1 MIMTVKIKLFKPED
15 HYTDTDVDNFVKSHF
30 VYRVETF
37 PHANKAGAGHYVA
50 LTYKENEHT
59 PNISQD
65 DNTDTLAK
73 HMYN

>member
-15 HYTDTDVDNFVKSHF
+15 HYTDKDVDNFIKSHF

-37 PHANKAGAGHYVA
+37 PHVNKAGVGHYVA
-50 LTYKENEHT
+50 LTYKENEYTH
-59 PNISQD
+59 SSSLED
-65 DNTDTLAK
+65 DTDTLAK

>member
-1 MIMTVKIKLFKPED
+1 MTVKIKLFKPED
-15 HYTDTDVDNFVKSHF
+15 NYTDMDVDNFIKSHF

-37 PHANKAGAGHYVA
+37 HANKAGADHYVA
-50 LTYKENEHT
+50 LTYRENEYT
-59 PNISQD
+59 PSSSLE

>member
-15 HYTDTDVDNFVKSHF
+15 HYTDEDVDNFIKSNF

-50 LTYKENEHT
+50 LTYKENEYT
-59 PNISQD
+59 PSSSLE

>member
-1 MIMTVKIKLFKPED
+1 MTVKIKLFKPED
-15 HYTDTDVDNFVKSHF
+15 HYTDTDVDNFIKSHF
-30 VYRVETF
+30 VYRIETF

-50 LTYKENEHT
+50 LTYKENEYT
-59 PNISQD
+59 PNSSQG